1 MCSIIIKEFNRLI
14 DWLIDC
20 SYRIIIFDYFDA
32 IHHQWMWKMLKKTNK
47 QNNNY
52 DQYRKLLLWINQN
65 WIKNR
70 FILNWIDSTV
80 DIYCRCRQNS
90 KHTQIFVCF
99 FQKFDWSFSRLF
111 IWIVLYSSIFD
122 NDSWFYSNTH
132 PYIKKN
138 HS

>member
-1 MCSIIIKEFNRLI
+1 MFNNNKRIQSI
-14 DWLIDC
+14 DWLIV
-20 SYRIIIFDYFDA
+20 RIESLYLIILMQF
-32 IHHQWMWKMLKKTNK
+32 IINECEKCWKKQTNK